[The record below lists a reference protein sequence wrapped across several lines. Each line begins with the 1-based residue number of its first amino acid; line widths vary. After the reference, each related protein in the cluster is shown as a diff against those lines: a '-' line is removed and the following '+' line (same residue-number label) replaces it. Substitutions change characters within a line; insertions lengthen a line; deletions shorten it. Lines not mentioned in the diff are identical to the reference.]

1 MTNNFSEE
9 EAKRF
14 IEIEKQQA
22 IVMNAINA
30 ITASIN
36 PWEEGEDQIPILK
49 KANDEMKSL
58 VMEKI
63 EIGRKNNVII
73 KILPEGVIQ
82 NPFPPYEETHSSQQS
97 E

>member
-1 MTNNFSEE
+1 MINNFSEE
-9 EAKRF
+9 DAKRF

-30 ITASIN
+30 IMASIN
-36 PWEEGEDQIPILK
+36 PWEEGQDQIPILK

-58 VMEKI
+58 ITEKI
-63 EIGRKNNVII
+63 DICRRNNVDI
-73 KILPEGVIQ
+73 KILPEGVVQ
-82 NPFPPYEETHSSQQS
+82 NPFPPYIESNSSQQV